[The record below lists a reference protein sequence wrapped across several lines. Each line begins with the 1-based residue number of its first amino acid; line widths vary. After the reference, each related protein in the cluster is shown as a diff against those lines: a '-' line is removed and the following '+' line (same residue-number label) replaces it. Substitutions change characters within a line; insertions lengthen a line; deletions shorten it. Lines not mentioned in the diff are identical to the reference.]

1 MKVINT
7 GKIIKLTNIDDVY
20 SQINI
25 GDHFYNFVR
34 DIVNNEYEVINIKY
48 IFYSID
54 PDDID
59 ENGKMH
65 RYSPKEVS
73 KKDFIDP
80 GMFCGLTGDDGGISI
95 IELTIKN
102 VSTGEIFIDES
113 EDEYSSN
120 FMEWSS
126 KNYNDAFDLADLYF
140 KTFVK

>member
-1 MKVINT
+1 MKIINT
-7 GKIIKLTNIDDVY
+7 GKIIKLTNIDNVY

-25 GDHFYNFVR
+25 GDHFYNFVK
-34 DIVNNEYEVINIKY
+34 DIENNEYEVINIKY

-59 ENGKMH
+59 ENGNMY

-73 KKDFIDP
+73 KKDFLDS
-80 GMFCGLTGDDGGISI
+80 GMFCELTCDDGGISI

-113 EDEYSSN
+113 EDGCSSN

-126 KNYNDAFDLADLYF
+126 KNENDAFDLADLYF
-140 KTFVK
+140 KNK